1 MRRTEGQGQVQG
13 QHTGNQDLFEREKS
27 FEEAR
32 SAVKNQMERIFQNEA
47 AASKST
53 SAVASAIASNK
64 PIPPVPRGRQM
75 MPPPTTA
82 NGASA
87 GYKSG
92 QSNTLT
98 RRSNSTSR
106 NMSSLSTRYVY
117 QTYIYIYYATL
128 GPFVLFKIFS

>member
-1 MRRTEGQGQVQG
+1 MSIFAHILLFYFRVVRRTEGQGQVQG

-47 AASKST
+47 AASKSA
-53 SAVASAIASNK
+53 SAGASAIASNK

-75 MPPPTTA
+75 MQPPPSTA

-106 NMSSLSTRYVY
+106 NMSSLSTRYV
-117 QTYIYIYYATL
+117 
-128 GPFVLFKIFS
+128 